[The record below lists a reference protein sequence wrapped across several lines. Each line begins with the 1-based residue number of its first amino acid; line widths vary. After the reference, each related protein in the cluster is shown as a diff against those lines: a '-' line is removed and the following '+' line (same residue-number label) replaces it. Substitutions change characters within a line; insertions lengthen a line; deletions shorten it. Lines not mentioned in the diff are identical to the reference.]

1 MAKISKGDYLS
12 CEICGLSL
20 IVDET
25 NAYGKAEVMCCDFPM
40 ASGKASAARAR
51 KRAKLLRAKIEES
64 KSQRALS
71 DGDKKVVKSKGTQNG
86 GKNEA
91 PSK

>member
-1 MAKISKGDYLS
+1 MAKVNKGDYLS

-25 NAYGKAEVMCCDFPM
+25 NAYGRAEVICCDFPM

-51 KRAKLLRAKIEES
+51 KRAKMLRAQIE
-64 KSQRALS
+64 
-71 DGDKKVVKSKGTQNG
+71 DKKAGKG
-86 GKNEA
+86 GKGKA
-91 PSK
+91 AAKVSDKADA